1 MERNPN
7 NLNHVMVMDKRT
19 LLDWIIDINMDFA
32 EKRFMTDE
40 LLTDDYLHDREQ
52 AYIDAKL
59 SFLDNLNNFTDDA
72 LRELIFRGTTM
83 KTIMVSV
90 LKCNDIIKDV
100 ELIPALM

>member
-1 MERNPN
+1 MA
-7 NLNHVMVMDKRT
+7 MDKRT

-52 AYIDAKL
+52 AYIDTITKL
-59 SFLDNLNNFTDDA
+59 SLLEYLNHFTDET
-72 LRELIFRGTTM
+72 LRELIFRETTM
-83 KTIMVSV
+83 KSIMVSV

>member
-7 NLNHVMVMDKRT
+7 NLNYVMAMDKKT
-19 LLDWIIDINMDFA
+19 LLDWIIDVNMDFA

-40 LLTDDYLHDREQ
+40 LLTDDYIHDREQ

-59 SFLDNLNNFTDDA
+59 SLIEQLNNFTEET
-72 LRELIFRGTTM
+72 LRELIFRE
-83 KTIMVSV
+83 KTIVVSV
-90 LKCNDIIKDV
+90 LKCNEIIKDV

>member
-7 NLNHVMVMDKRT
+7 NLNYVMAMDKRT

-32 EKRFMTDE
+32 EKGLMTDE
-40 LLTDDYLHDREQ
+40 LLTNDYLQDREQ
-52 AYIDAKL
+52 AYIDTKL
-59 SFLDNLNNFTDDA
+59 SLLEHLNHFTDET

-83 KTIMVSV
+83 KSIMVSV

>member
-1 MERNPN
+1 MERNPD
-7 NLNHVMVMDKRT
+7 NLNYVMAMDKRT

-52 AYIDAKL
+52 AYIGTKL
-59 SFLDNLNNFTDDA
+59 SFLEYLNHFTDET
-72 LRELIFRGTTM
+72 LRELIFRETTM
-83 KTIMVSV
+83 KSIMVSV